1 MARRV
6 KIRRTPRHRGTLTAA
21 GQKITDP
28 SKTFKSSMGSSG
40 SDWQEQAWTFLDKV
54 GELRY
59 YVGWRA
65 ASVARC
71 QLVGSDLD
79 PDTGRPT
86 GYTENP
92 TVRKI
97 VRDIAGGVTGQSQ
110 ILKRLATALTVPG
123 EGFVSMIVRDSE
135 SVETYSDGSPLSVE
149 DQEQGEFQE
158 WIVLSRD
165 EIKASGS
172 DGLEFTLEDD
182 SKHLFDEDRDLLFR
196 VWNPHPRKA
205 SEADSPVRAAEDSL
219 LEIVRTTKSIDNA
232 AKSRLVGNGI
242 LFVPQE
248 MSLPSQAS
256 PGATPMAGDPA
267 GPDYG
272 IQPDSVQQLQDLLY
286 QVGTTAYKDQES
298 MAAFMPIIASVPG
311 EWTDKVEHVT
321 FDSAVAE
328 TSLKTREAAI
338 RRLAMSLDVAPE
350 RLLGLGANSNH
361 WSAWAI
367 AEDDV
372 KVHVVPVL
380 ETIVASLTQFILRPL
395 LEREGVDP
403 NQHVIWYDTTPLTQ
417 DPDKKAEAA
426 VAHDRG
432 GLTTKALRKYSGFD
446 DSDGYDLTTTEGWQE
461 LARDKAAADVSLIP
475 ALAPLLGGVANQI
488 TPPAQQPAIN
498 APTDTTPTESET
510 LPESEPAS
518 QPDSTDE
525 PPTETV
531 TSAAVIAFVET
542 FTARALEL
550 ANKRRR
556 NRANAAQ
563 FRGIP
568 MHLAHRN
575 LPAVP
580 ATDVPKLIEG
590 WDASVP
596 WGAVERLGFTRRA
609 IAAWVE
615 RDAADE
621 LMKVAG

>member
-1 MARRV
+1 
-6 KIRRTPRHRGTLTAA
+6 
-21 GQKITDP
+21 
-28 SKTFKSSMGSSG
+28 MGSSG
-40 SDWQEQAWTFLDKV
+40 SDWQEQAWEFLDKV

-59 YVGWRA
+59 YVGWRS

-86 GYTENP
+86 GYTEND
-92 TVRKI
+92 TVRRI

-123 EGFVSMIVRDSE
+123 EGFVAMIVRDGE
-135 SVETYSDGSPLSVE
+135 SHDTYSDGSPLSTE
-149 DQEQGEFQE
+149 DQNALEFQE
-158 WIVLSRD
+158 WVVLSRD
-165 EIKASGS
+165 ELKSSG
-172 DGLEFTLEDD
+172 DKLEFTLQDD
-182 SKHLFDEDRDLLFR
+182 TKHLYDETRDLLFR
-196 VWNPHPRKA
+196 VWNPHPRRA
-205 SEADSPVRAAEDSL
+205 SEADSPVRAATDPL
-219 LEIVRTTKSIDNA
+219 LEIVRTTQSIDNA
-232 AKSRLVGNGI
+232 GKSRLVGNGI
-242 LFVPQE
+242 VFVPQE
-248 MSLPSQAS
+248 MSLPDQNA
-256 PGATPMAGDPA
+256 PGAEPMPGDPA
-267 GPDYG
+267 GPGGPAPYAA
-272 IQPDSVQQLQDLLY
+272 PSASQQLQDLLY

-311 EWTDKVEHVT
+311 EWTKNVT
-321 FDSAVAE
+321 HLKLNSDVAD

-350 RLLGLGANSNH
+350 RLLGLGSNSNH

-395 LEREGVDP
+395 LEREGIDP
-403 NQHVIWYDTTPLTQ
+403 SHHVIWYDTAPLTQ
-417 DPDKKAEAA
+417 DPDKKDEALS
-426 VAHDRG
+426 AHDRG

-446 DSDGYDLTTTEGWQE
+446 DSDGYDLTTAEGWQE

-475 ALAPLLGGVANQI
+475 TLAPLLGGVAQQVAL
-488 TPPAQQPAIN
+488 PAQPAIE
-498 APTDTTPTESET
+498 APVETTPPEPET
-510 LPESEPAS
+510 LPESEPVDE
-518 QPDSTDE
+518 PDSTDE
-525 PPTETV
+525 PPAV
-531 TSAAVIAFVET
+531 TSAAVLVFVET

-563 FRGIP
+563 FRGVP

-580 ATDVPKLIEG
+580 AGDVPKLIEG
-590 WDASVP
+590 WDTSVP
-596 WGAVERLGFTRRA
+596 WGAVERLGFTRRT
-609 IAAWVE
+609 IASWVE
-615 RDAADE
+615 RDAIDE
-621 LMKVAG
+621 LTRAG

>member
-1 MARRV
+1 
-6 KIRRTPRHRGTLTAA
+6 
-21 GQKITDP
+21 
-28 SKTFKSSMGSSG
+28 MGSSG

-92 TVRKI
+92 TVQRI

-110 ILKRLATALTVPG
+110 ILKRLTTMLTVPG
-123 EGFVSMIVRDSE
+123 EGFVAMIVRDSE
-135 SVETYSDGSPLSVE
+135 SHDTYSDGSPLSAE
-149 DQEQGEFQE
+149 DREQMEFQE
-158 WIVLSRD
+158 WVVLSRD

-172 DGLEFTLEDD
+172 DDLEFTLQDET
-182 SKHLFDEDRDLLFR
+182 KHLYDETRDLLFR

-205 SEADSPVRAAEDSL
+205 SEADSPVRAAEDPL

-232 AKSRLVGNGI
+232 GKSRLVGNGI
-242 LFVPQE
+242 VFVPQE
-248 MSLPSQAS
+248 MSLPEQGA
-256 PGATPMAGDPA
+256 PGAAPLSGDAP

-272 IQPDSVQQLQDLLY
+272 VPYAAPSASQQLQDLLY

-311 EWTDKVEHVT
+311 EWTDKVKHVT
-321 FDSAVAE
+321 FNSQVAE

-350 RLLGLGANSNH
+350 QLLGLGSSSNH
-361 WSAWAI
+361 WSAWLL
-367 AEDDV
+367 AEEDV

-395 LEREGVDP
+395 LEREGIDP

-417 DPDKKAEAA
+417 DPDKKAEAKD
-426 VAHDRG
+426 AHDRG

-446 DSDGYDLTTTEGWQE
+446 DSDGYDLTTAEGWQE

-475 ALAPLLGGVANQI
+475 TLAPLLGGLANQI
-488 TPPAQQPAIN
+488 TPPPQQPAID
-498 APTDTTPTESET
+498 APTDTTPTAPESET
-510 LPESEPAS
+510 LPESEPVT

-525 PPTETV
+525 PDTV
-531 TSAAVIAFVET
+531 TSAAVLVFVET

-563 FRGIP
+563 FRDVPI
-568 MHLAHRN
+568 HLAHRN

-580 ATDVPKLIEG
+580 AAEVPKLIEG
-590 WDASVP
+590 WDTSVP
-596 WGAVERLGFTRRA
+596 WGAVERLGFTRRT
-609 IAAWVE
+609 IASWVE
-615 RDAADE
+615 RDAIDE
-621 LMKVAG
+621 LTKVAG

>member
-1 MARRV
+1 VARRV

-28 SKTFKSSMGSSG
+28 SKTFKSSIGSSG

-92 TVRKI
+92 TVQRI

-110 ILKRLATALTVPG
+110 ILKRLTTGLTVPG
-123 EGFVSMIVRDSE
+123 EGFVAMIVRDSE
-135 SVETYSDGSPLSVE
+135 SHDTYSDGSPLSVE

-182 SKHLFDEDRDLLFR
+182 SKHLFDEERDLLFR

-205 SEADSPVRAAEDSL
+205 SEADSPVRAAEDTL
-219 LEIVRTTKSIDNA
+219 MEIVRTTKSIDNA

-242 LFVPQE
+242 VFVPQE
-248 MSLPSQAS
+248 MSLPNQSAPGAS
-256 PGATPMAGDPA
+256 PMPGDAP
-267 GPDYG
+267 GMDYG
-272 IQPDSVQQLQDLLY
+272 VQNESAQQLQDLLY
-286 QVGTTAYKDQES
+286 HVGTTAYKDQDS
-298 MAAFMPIIASVPG
+298 MAAFMPLIASVPG
-311 EWTDKVEHVT
+311 DWTDKVKHVT
-321 FDSAVAE
+321 FDSQIAE

-350 RLLGLGANSNH
+350 RLLGLGSNSNH

-380 ETIVASLTQFILRPL
+380 ETIVAELTKYILRPL
-395 LEREGVDP
+395 LEKEGIDP
-403 NQHVIWYDTTPLTQ
+403 NQYVIWYDTTPLTQ
-417 DPDKKAEAA
+417 DPDKKAEAKD
-426 VAHDRG
+426 AHDRG

-446 DSDGYDLTTTEGWQE
+446 DSDGYDLTTAEGWQE

-498 APTDTTPTESET
+498 APTAPAAPESET
-510 LPESEPAS
+510 LPESEPVT

-525 PPTETV
+525 PDTV
-531 TSAAVIAFVET
+531 TSAAVLAFVET

-563 FRGIP
+563 FRGVP

-590 WDASVP
+590 WDTSVP
-596 WGAVERLGFTRRA
+596 WDKVERLGFTRRA

-615 RDAADE
+615 RDAVDE
-621 LMKVAG
+621 LTKVAG